1 MTDDRPV
8 RCSDAERE
16 QTTKALNNAAGEGRL
31 SLAEVEERVT
41 VVYAAQYR
49 HELDAVVA
57 DLPAPAPRPSW
68 QPLLLLAGH
77 QLVTDFGAAP
87 PRRKLAVGILLM
99 FAVAAMVFLAMHGVA
114 DEGEHFGH
122 R

>member
-16 QTTKALNNAAGEGRL
+16 QTTKHLNNAAGEGRL
-31 SLAEVEERVT
+31 TLAEVEERVT
-41 VVYAAQYR
+41 AVYSAQYR

-57 DLPAPAPRPSW
+57 DLPAPAPRPRW

-77 QLVTDFGAAP
+77 QLVTEFGAAP
-87 PRRKLAVGILLM
+87 PRRKLAAGILLM
-99 FAVAAMVFLAMHGVA
+99 FAVATMVFLAAHGFA
-114 DEGEHFGH
+114 DEGHHFGRH
-122 R
+122 

>member
-1 MTDDRPV
+1 MTEDRPV

-41 VVYAAQYR
+41 TVYAARYR
-49 HELDAVVA
+49 HELDEVVA
-57 DLPAPAPRPSW
+57 DLPAPAARPRW
-68 QPLLLLAGH
+68 QPLLLLAGN
-77 QLVTDFGAAP
+77 QLVTEFGAAP

-99 FAVAAMVFLAMHGVA
+99 FAVATMVFLAAHGFA
-114 DEGEHFGH
+114 DEGQHFGH
-122 R
+122 H

>member
-1 MTDDRPV
+1 MTDRPV

-16 QTTKALNNAAGEGRL
+16 QTTKVLNDAAGEGRL

-41 VVYAAQYR
+41 TVYSAQYR

-57 DLPAPAPRPSW
+57 DLPKPAARANW

-77 QLVTDFGAAP
+77 QLVTEFGSAP
-87 PRRKLAVGILLM
+87 ARRKLAVGMLLM
-99 FAVAAMVFLAMHGVA
+99 IAVAMMVFLAAHGFA
-114 DEGEHFGH
+114 GEGHHFEHH
-122 R
+122 